1 MIKESG
7 SNNLLSANPIRI
19 LWAGVLVFL
28 VGAPVSLIVTFLL
41 LPFWRWLESL
51 FGIESIGHSG
61 PAGWCF
67 LAVFILIVLGPFFVW
82 YKSRSES

>member
-1 MIKESG
+1 MMKESG
-7 SNNLLSANPIRI
+7 PTNLRPAKPLRM

-51 FGIESIGHSG
+51 SGIEVIGHSG

-67 LAVFILIVLGPFFVW
+67 LVVFLLIVSGSVFVW
-82 YKSRSES
+82 YQFRSGS